1 MPLGGMERR
10 DNYMKQGSFI
20 APYTSLLICL
30 LVLLGAC
37 KEVDDVPPVME
48 TFLDE
53 VVAIDQQDRIILYN
67 GNEVSSSQDV
77 LFLDGDEITVTE
89 VVDSLALGSPY
100 RSAWRDNS
108 YTLYKTELPILKIR
122 TATASIVEEDY
133 EPSQITLIEQGQITL
148 QSNLG
153 IRLRGNTSLSFPK
166 KSYRLE
172 LWEDET
178 GSSNRN
184 ESILGM
190 RSDDDWLL
198 DGMWN
203 EPLSIRDKSAME
215 LWLSFGRIQPASATS
230 RTILGANREYCELF
244 IDGLYRGVY
253 YLGERLDEK
262 QLQIDRDSDPSL
274 AGELYKAKNW
284 DEAVIGFSLP
294 PFDNTSPN
302 WGGYEVKYPEET
314 GSYDWGKLKALIEFF
329 NNQPDSDFETQYP
342 QTIDLENIIDYFLLI
357 NVLDAFDNS
366 GNNIYIARKN
376 QALPYYF
383 VSWDFDATAG
393 LGIFGQENPPTN
405 GFVHHLVTRR
415 LIGSP
420 SFQSEL
426 KLRWADLRADVL
438 SDESVKAFYRA
449 NYATLV
455 NNGIYQREAGITRL
469 EKRLPGENDL
479 DYLENSLENRLQ
491 ILDKAIEAL

>member
-1 MPLGGMERR
+1 
-10 DNYMKQGSFI
+10 MKQTPIVGL
-20 APYTSLLICL
+20 YTSLLICL
-30 LVLLGAC
+30 VVLVAGC
-37 KEVDDVPPVME
+37 KEVDNVPPVYE

-53 VVAIDQQDRIILYN
+53 VVAIDQEDRIVIYN

-77 LFLDGDEITVTE
+77 LFLDGDEITITE
-89 VVDSLALGSPY
+89 AADSLVLGSPY
-100 RSAWRDNS
+100 RSTWRDNS
-108 YTLYKTELPILKIR
+108 YTLYNTDLPILKIR
-122 TATASIVEEDY
+122 TATSSIVEEDY

-153 IRLRGNTSLSFPK
+153 IRLRGNTSLGFPK

-215 LWLSFGRIQPASATS
+215 LWLSFGRIQAASAVDGPV
-230 RTILGANREYCELF
+230 LGAKREYCELF

-253 YLGERLDEK
+253 YIGERLDEK
-262 QLQIDRDSDPSL
+262 QLQLDRDNDPSL
-274 AGELYKAKNW
+274 AGELYKAKGW
-284 DEAVIGFSLP
+284 DQAVIAFSLP
-294 PFDNTSPN
+294 PFDNNDPN
-302 WGGYEVKYPEET
+302 WGGYEVKYPDNV
-314 GSYDWGKLKALIEFF
+314 GSFDWGKLKTFIEFF
-329 NNQPDSDFETQYP
+329 KNQPGSDFETQYP
-342 QTIDLENIIDYFLLI
+342 KIIDQDNIIDYFLLI
-357 NVLDAFDNS
+357 NVLDAFDNT

-383 VSWDFDATAG
+383 VSWDFDATVG
-393 LGIFGQENPPTN
+393 LGIFGQESIPSTD
-405 GFVHHLVTRR
+405 FVHHVVTRQ
-415 LIGSP
+415 LINSP
-420 SFQSEL
+420 SFQQQL
-426 KLRWADLRADVL
+426 KERWADLRADML
-438 SDESVKAFYRA
+438 STESVKAIYLA

-455 NNGIYQREAGITRL
+455 NNGLYEREARITRL
-469 EKRLPGENDL
+469 EKQVPDENEL
-479 DYLENSLENRLQ
+479 TYLETGLENRLQ
-491 ILDKAIEAL
+491 WLDMAIEAL